1 LPSLLPY
8 TTLFRSGEPFN
19 VRPTMSVISLSNT
32 LPKSEDKTEGF
43 ARRLDW
49 FEISSRLI
57 KPAEWFENL
66 FSEESYQY
74 LIELLATRAQSII
87 TDKNHELHP
96 KAKKMLETESQFKKT
111 NMTVLTLLDAHY

>member
-1 LPSLLPY
+1 VDDDEQGRRIPEESSANIKS
-8 TTLFRSGEPFN
+8 TITANTIQVRQIRGEPFN

-66 FSEESYQY
+66 FSEESYLY
-74 LIELLATRAQSII
+74 LIELLATRAQRSEEH
-87 TDKNHELHP
+87 TSELQ
-96 KAKKMLETESQFKKT
+96 SCF
-111 NMTVLTLLDAHY
+111 